1 MNIKIEISCG
11 EAADKISILRIKEAR
26 VTDPAKLAN
35 IRRELSS
42 LEQAWRT
49 AIDDDSRVAGLIVD
63 LQSIN
68 ERLWDIEDRL
78 RVLEGG
84 RQFDADF
91 VELARQVYITN
102 DQRARVKREIN
113 LSLGS
118 DFLEEKQ
125 YVEY

>member
-49 AIDDDSRVAGLIVD
+49 AIEDDSHIAGLIVD

-78 RVLEGG
+78 RILEAG